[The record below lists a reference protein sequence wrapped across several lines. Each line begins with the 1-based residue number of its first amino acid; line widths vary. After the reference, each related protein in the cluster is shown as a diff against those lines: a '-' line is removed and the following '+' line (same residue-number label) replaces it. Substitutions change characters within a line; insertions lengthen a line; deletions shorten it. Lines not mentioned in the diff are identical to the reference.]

1 MPLRSMKSYLMEVP
15 IFSMDPKT
23 QILFYLANNP
33 GLKTEQI
40 DIGIKR
46 ASLGLHLRNLADKGL
61 LIKTQDGGWQVSKN
75 HVMEKPVHNLSS
87 MDIAAKYIRE
97 MINLRVSK

>member
-1 MPLRSMKSYLMEVP
+1 
-15 IFSMDPKT
+15 MDPKT
-23 QILFYLANNP
+23 QILSYLASNP

-61 LIKTQDGGWQVSKN
+61 LIKTQDNGWQVSKN

-87 MDIAAKYIRE
+87 MDLAEKYIRE
-97 MINLRVSK
+97 MISVPKQKASRNC

>member
-1 MPLRSMKSYLMEVP
+1 MQHPNTKYYLTEAA

-23 QILFYLANNP
+23 QILLYLADNP

-61 LIKTQDGGWQVSKN
+61 LIKTQDNGWQVSKN
-75 HVMEKPVHNLSS
+75 HVMEKPVHNLSP
-87 MDIAAKYIRE
+87 MDIAEKYIRE
-97 MINLRVSK
+97 MISGN